1 MTTAETVAVMDT
13 RLLKMSQKIDDL
25 EQFETEARFQI
36 MNLNAQIQALL
47 DAKADVDTDRHRDL
61 RRIIKVIGLTEMIA
75 QTMTDDAGINM
86 RVADGVWPELCVE
99 LHRRYGHLQFDGK
112 PLWSKP
118 PAPPSETTKA
128 LIAESLRRRHSDP
141 EGSQQ

>member
-47 DAKADVDTDRHRDL
+47 DAKTDADTDRYKEL
-61 RRIIKVIGLTEMIA
+61 RRIIKVIGLTEIL
-75 QTMTDDAGINM
+75 DD
-86 RVADGVWPELCVE
+86 DGVPPENVPYVLASEWTRHCAE
-99 LHRRYGHLQFDGK
+99 LHRRYGHLQFDGRL
-112 PLWSKP
+112 LWSKP
-118 PAPPSETTKA
+118 PACPSSETKA